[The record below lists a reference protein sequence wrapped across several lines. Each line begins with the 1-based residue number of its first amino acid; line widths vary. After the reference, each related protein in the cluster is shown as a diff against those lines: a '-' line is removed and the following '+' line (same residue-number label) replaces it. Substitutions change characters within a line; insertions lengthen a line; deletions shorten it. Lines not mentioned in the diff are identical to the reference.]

1 RPEVHVLIQLEPR
14 AQEQVTLEDPGLHV
28 GVADRAQEDRVHLSQ
43 TRELVV
49 GKRVGRPQVTLSTQV
64 EVDDLDVEPLDGAHG
79 FEDLQAFAHDLRPGT
94 VAGDHPDR
102 VGHGMTS
109 AAGST
114 GSWGPA
120 TRSARLMA
128 ARYARALA
136 STTSTDT
143 PRPVTRRPSTSS
155 WTTTSPSASD

>member
-1 RPEVHVLIQLEPR
+1 MRARHVHVVLAVRRHERLDTRVADDRPEVHVLIQLEPR

-102 VGHGMTS
+102 VGHGMMSFAAS
-109 AAGST
+109 AIWRTLPLVVG
-114 GSWGPA
+114 
-120 TRSARLMA
+120 L
-128 ARYARALA
+128 
-136 STTSTDT
+136 
-143 PRPVTRRPSTSS
+143 
-155 WTTTSPSASD
+155 